1 MYTVWYFYLKKK
13 ENQKKKKKAFSGIT
27 GYLGIFI
34 FLFHFIISMVVLL
47 FIIFDLFTL

>member
-1 MYTVWYFYLKKK
+1 MYTVWYFYLKGESK
-13 ENQKKKKKAFSGIT
+13 EEKAFSGIT

>member
-1 MYTVWYFYLKKK
+1 MIFLFKKK